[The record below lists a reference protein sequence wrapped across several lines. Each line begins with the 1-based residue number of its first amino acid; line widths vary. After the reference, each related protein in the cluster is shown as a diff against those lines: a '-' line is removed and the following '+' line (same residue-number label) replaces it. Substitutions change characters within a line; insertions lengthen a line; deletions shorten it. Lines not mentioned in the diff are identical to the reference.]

1 MVQDPP
7 ASIEQQIAA
16 EKAAAL
22 GRSGRKLRS
31 ALDNLRR
38 FDERVARGGRIP
50 DPAARAKLVEL
61 AGDAFWSYVVQRE
74 ALGLMDSEY
83 IGREY
88 GVPPDVWRAMRPR
101 TRHYHG

>member
-1 MVQDPP
+1 MEEAQ

-31 ALDNLRR
+31 ALDSLRR
-38 FDERVARGGRIP
+38 FDEIVCRGGRVF
-50 DPAARAKLVEL
+50 DPVARAKLVEI

-74 ALGLMDSEY
+74 AMGLMDSEY

-101 TRHYHG
+101 LRRYQG

>member
-1 MVQDPP
+1 MEEEQ
-7 ASIEQQIAA
+7 ASIERQIAA

-22 GRSGRKLRS
+22 GRSGRKLRA

-38 FDERVARGGRIP
+38 FDEVGRRGGRTT
-50 DPAARAKLVEL
+50 DPGARAKLVEI

-88 GVPPDVWRAMRPR
+88 RVPPEVWRVMRPSLR
-101 TRHYHG
+101 RYQG